1 MIIKEIDVFADESRA
16 TSFSLSSSMPFLVLS
31 FLFFFFCFKMMR
43 WKKENF
49 KRKGF
54 LLCPSFLRFLRL
66 ERSLKRVDDEDKCS
80 RCVTTVQE
88 NVQIEK
94 KKGSG
99 E

>member
-31 FLFFFFCFKMMR
+31 FFFCFKMMR

-66 ERSLKRVDDEDKCS
+66 ERSLKCVDDEDKCS

>member
-16 TSFSLSSSMPFLVLS
+16 TSFSLSSSMLFLVLS
-31 FLFFFFCFKMMR
+31 FFFPFFFKMMR

-49 KRKGF
+49 KRKDY